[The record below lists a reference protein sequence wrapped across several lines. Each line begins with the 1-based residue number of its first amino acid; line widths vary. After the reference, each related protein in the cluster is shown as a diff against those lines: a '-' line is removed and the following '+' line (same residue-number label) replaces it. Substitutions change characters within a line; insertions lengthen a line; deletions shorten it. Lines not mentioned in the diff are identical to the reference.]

1 MTSDNANTAAPATP
15 KRRHRLRRG
24 ILIAVSVIV
33 GVGIV
38 VAIIGAITPK
48 PSAMVIRTVFEK
60 GGADTVIEMNRH
72 VPNTPLHERLDLAYA
87 DEGTPTTMDVFTT
100 ASPGEVLPTVIWVHG
115 GAWIAGSK
123 EDVDPYLRIIAGKG
137 YTTIGLNYSL
147 GPEEQYPTAVRQLNE
162 ALAYIDANAA
172 ELNVD
177 TTKIV
182 IAGDSAGGQLASQ
195 LTTLITN
202 PDYAHLMGMTPSLQ
216 PEQLA
221 GLILN
226 CGVYDM
232 TAMTDIEGLV
242 AWGFQVSLWAYTGT
256 KNWSASSSGATMSTI
271 NFVNDKFPPTY
282 ISGGNGDGLTWLQS
296 IPMAQA
302 LVDAGVDVTPL
313 FWSADHEP
321 ALPHEYQFH
330 LDMPDAQ
337 TALTATLAYL
347 EKVTG

>member
-48 PSAMVIRTVFEK
+48 PSAMLIRTVFEK

-182 IAGDSAGGQLASQ
+182 IAGDSAG
-195 LTTLITN
+195 
-202 PDYAHLMGMTPSLQ
+202 
-216 PEQLA
+216 
-221 GLILN
+221 
-226 CGVYDM
+226 
-232 TAMTDIEGLV
+232 
-242 AWGFQVSLWAYTGT
+242 
-256 KNWSASSSGATMSTI
+256 
-271 NFVNDKFPPTY
+271 
-282 ISGGNGDGLTWLQS
+282 
-296 IPMAQA
+296 
-302 LVDAGVDVTPL
+302 
-313 FWSADHEP
+313 
-321 ALPHEYQFH
+321 
-330 LDMPDAQ
+330 
-337 TALTATLAYL
+337 
-347 EKVTG
+347 

>member
-1 MTSDNANTAAPATP
+1 MTSDNAAPTPP

-24 ILIAVSVIV
+24 ILITVSTLV
-33 GVGIV
+33 GIGIV

-48 PSAMVIRTVFEK
+48 PSAMLIRSVFEK
-60 GGADTVIEMNRH
+60 GGADTVTEMNRH
-72 VPNTPLHERLDLAYA
+72 VPNTPLHERLNIAYA
-87 DEGTPTTMDVFTT
+87 DGGTPTTMDVFTT
-100 ASPGEVLPTVIWVHG
+100 ATPGETLPTVIWVHG

-123 EDVDPYLRIIAGKG
+123 EDVAPYLRIIAGKG

-162 ALAYIDANAA
+162 ALAYIDAHAD

-195 LTTLITN
+195 LAALIAN
-202 PDYAHLMGMTPSLQ
+202 PDYAHLVGVEPALQ

-232 TAMTDIEGLV
+232 PAMTDIEGIV

-256 KNWSASSSGATMSTI
+256 KNWSASSSGALMSTI

-282 ISGGNGDGLTWLQS
+282 ISGGTGDGLTWLQS

-302 LVDAGVDVTPL
+302 LEDTGVEVTPL
-313 FWSADHEP
+313 FWPSDHEP

-337 TALTATLAYL
+337 TALTATLDYL
-347 EKVTG
+347 DKVTR

>member
-1 MTSDNANTAAPATP
+1 MTSDSAAPTLP

-24 ILIAVSVIV
+24 ILIAIAVIV
-33 GVGIV
+33 GICLVTSIV
-38 VAIIGAITPK
+38 GAITPR
-48 PSAMVIRTVFEK
+48 PSAMLIRSVFER
-60 GGADTVIEMNRH
+60 GGAATVAEMNKH
-72 VPNTPLHERLDLAYA
+72 QPSTPPKERLNIPYA

-100 ASPGEVLPTVIWVHG
+100 AGEGEALPTVVWVHG

-123 EDVDPYLRIIAGKG
+123 EDVAPYLRIIASKG

-147 GPEEQYPTAVRQLNE
+147 GPEEQYPTAVRQLNT
-162 ALAYIDANAA
+162 ALAYINEHA
-172 ELNVD
+172 EELGVD
-177 TTKIV
+177 PTQIV
-182 IAGDSAGGQLASQ
+182 LAGDSAGGQLASQ

-202 PDYAHLMGMTPSLQ
+202 DDYAHLMGMDASLK
-216 PEQLA
+216 PGQLA

-232 TAMTDIEGLV
+232 RAMAEIEGLV

-256 KNWSASSSGATMSTI
+256 KNWSASSAGATMSTI
-271 NFVNDKFPPTY
+271 DFVNDRFPPTY

-302 LVDAGVDVTPL
+302 LRDVGVEVTPL
-313 FWSADHEP
+313 FWAMDHEP

-337 TALTATLAYL
+337 FALEQTLDYL
-347 EKVTG
+347 DRVTD